1 MSAFDNIIGY
11 ESIKTQLRQICDM
24 IHRPAPYLALGAR
37 MPKGLL
43 FHGAPGLGKSLMA
56 SALMAESGLP
66 GYLVRRDK
74 TQDDFVKFLETTF
87 DTAAKNAPSMLL
99 LDDMDRYAESDWDH
113 SEYTAV
119 QACIDKVQNK
129 EVFIIATVNNM
140 DSLPDALLRS
150 GRFDRKIELQHP
162 NAADAQEIIR
172 HYLEGKPVSPDI
184 CLPDLAQ
191 MLTHRSCAELESAL
205 NEAAICAAYEG
216 SPVITM
222 AHLVRAVLS
231 AVLQVSPDISSVAKE
246 ERLMTAVHEAGHAA
260 LLELRVPGSTAMVT
274 LYREEPDRCFGFAVR
289 NRPLDQHTHIM
300 MCLAGKAAQE
310 LEYGRCA
317 TGCGSDI
324 SRAVSLLRR
333 NMGELG
339 SYGMLGVSVG
349 REVSPST
356 RAEQEV
362 ILRAELERYLFETK
376 ALLAANR
383 ELVQKLSHALLE
395 KQTLL
400 HSDVQ
405 AICSGCDI
413 VPAAA

>member
-1 MSAFDNIIGY
+1 
-11 ESIKTQLRQICDM
+11 
-24 IHRPAPYLALGAR
+24 
-37 MPKGLL
+37 
-43 FHGAPGLGKSLMA
+43 
-56 SALMAESGLP
+56 
-66 GYLVRRDK
+66 
-74 TQDDFVKFLETTF
+74 
-87 DTAAKNAPSMLL
+87 
-99 LDDMDRYAESDWDH
+99 
-113 SEYTAV
+113 
-119 QACIDKVQNK
+119 
-129 EVFIIATVNNM
+129 
-140 DSLPDALLRS
+140 
-150 GRFDRKIELQHP
+150 
-162 NAADAQEIIR
+162 
-172 HYLEGKPVSPDI
+172 
-184 CLPDLAQ
+184 
-191 MLTHRSCAELESAL
+191 
-205 NEAAICAAYEG
+205 
-216 SPVITM
+216 
-222 AHLVRAVLS
+222 
-231 AVLQVSPDISSVAKE
+231 
-246 ERLMTAVHEAGHAA
+246 MTAVHEAGHAA
-260 LLELRVPGSTAMVT
+260 LLELRMPGSTAMVT
-274 LYREEPDRCFGFAVR
+274 LYREEPDRCFGLAVR

-405 AICSGCDI
+405 AICSGCHI

>member
-162 NAADAQEIIR
+162 NTEDAQEIIR
-172 HYLEGKPVSPDI
+172 HY
-184 CLPDLAQ
+184 
-191 MLTHRSCAELESAL
+191 
-205 NEAAICAAYEG
+205 
-216 SPVITM
+216 
-222 AHLVRAVLS
+222 
-231 AVLQVSPDISSVAKE
+231 
-246 ERLMTAVHEAGHAA
+246 
-260 LLELRVPGSTAMVT
+260 
-274 LYREEPDRCFGFAVR
+274 
-289 NRPLDQHTHIM
+289 
-300 MCLAGKAAQE
+300 
-310 LEYGRCA
+310 
-317 TGCGSDI
+317 
-324 SRAVSLLRR
+324 
-333 NMGELG
+333 
-339 SYGMLGVSVG
+339 
-349 REVSPST
+349 
-356 RAEQEV
+356 
-362 ILRAELERYLFETK
+362 
-376 ALLAANR
+376 
-383 ELVQKLSHALLE
+383 
-395 KQTLL
+395 
-400 HSDVQ
+400 
-405 AICSGCDI
+405 
-413 VPAAA
+413 